1 MCTSLRHA
9 LGPSLYHARP
19 LKVTAAYH
27 RVLLQHMCFH
37 RCWDH
42 PRTHGD
48 PCMLG
53 SAVIQPVQQKKRVAR
68 SPQSMKYETLET
80 RKDGTKFLSR
90 DMKRAATRLQQ
101 LATAYD
107 SKQQKLV
114 EEVCPRPP

>member
-1 MCTSLRHA
+1 
-9 LGPSLYHARP
+9 
-19 LKVTAAYH
+19 
-27 RVLLQHMCFH
+27 
-37 RCWDH
+37 
-42 PRTHGD
+42 
-48 PCMLG
+48 
-53 SAVIQPVQQKKRVAR
+53 
-68 SPQSMKYETLET
+68 MKYETLET